1 MAHQGACGKTRI
13 LPQNRRPRPVPAE
26 WGFDVRVSLS
36 MYGGRGGVEP
46 LVGLAVWLGAL
57 EAQVRC
63 AGPPGAERPADSS
76 EGRQR
81 EMGTCPA
88 RGSTEREAPVLRSAG
103 AVRRSTDASE
113 VSQ

>member
-1 MAHQGACGKTRI
+1 M
-13 LPQNRRPRPVPAE
+13 
-26 WGFDVRVSLS
+26 RVSLS

-63 AGPPGAERPADSS
+63 AGPPGAERPADSP

-81 EMGTCPA
+81 EMGTCPT
-88 RGSTEREAPVLRSAG
+88 RGSTEREAPVIRSAG
-103 AVRRSTDASE
+103 AVRRSTAASK